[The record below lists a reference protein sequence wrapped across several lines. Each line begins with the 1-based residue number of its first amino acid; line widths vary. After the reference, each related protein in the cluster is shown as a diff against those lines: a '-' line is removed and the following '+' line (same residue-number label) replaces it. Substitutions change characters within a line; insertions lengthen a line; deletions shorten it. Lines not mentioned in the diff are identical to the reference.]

1 MPTQTK
7 SHIHKIKKH
16 LHRHGRTLVKHAK
29 DHFIPHKGNDHHP
42 HVLKHHML
50 FGYAAIVLLCKSLII
65 MSGLVYPKM
74 DLQAMALSV
83 ANILSLT
90 NQTRQA
96 ANLQPLALDAQL
108 TASAQAKAQDMLKNQ
123 YFEHNSPS
131 GLTPWYWIKRSGYRY
146 IRSAENLAVHYST
159 AEEEQ
164 DAWMTSP
171 SHRKN
176 ILNPEF
182 TDTGIGLASGNF
194 EGEETTFV
202 VQHFGKPA
210 PVAPSP
216 TIIASSTVSTPT
228 TQPITQPVDE
238 PKPTTTTVATDK
250 PTTTSPQANR
260 VLAAAQDTVAS
271 LKPTPKGIIV
281 TIKQPDAQTAKVALG
296 KETADLA
303 KQPDGTWQGEI
314 KNQPIDLSA
323 SGELPLTLTLTDKE
337 NKPTSATLAMVGST
351 APQGLLGD
359 TMAQAAE
366 PIMLGFITADNLQQT
381 ARAISLFLFI
391 FLLLALCL
399 NVFVKL
405 HIQKPKVIAHTL
417 SVIGLIAFL
426 WIL

>member
-1 MPTQTK
+1 MPTQAK

-16 LHRHGRTLVKHAK
+16 LRRHGRVLVKHAK

-74 DLQAMALSV
+74 DLQAMALNV

-108 TASAQAKAQDMLKNQ
+108 TASAQAKAQDMLANQ

-176 ILNPEF
+176 ILNPDF
-182 TDTGIGLASGNF
+182 TDTGIGLASGSF
-194 EGEETTFV
+194 EGAETTFV

-210 PVAPSP
+210 PIP
-216 TIIASSTVSTPT
+216 
-228 TQPITQPVDE
+228 QPVDE
-238 PKPTTTTVATDK
+238 PKPTTTTVATNK
-250 PTTTSPQANR
+250 PTTASPQANR

-323 SGELPLTLTLTDKE
+323 PGELPLTLTLTDKE

-359 TMAQAAE
+359 AVTQAAE